1 VREIFRSTRGNF
13 LSKKSFAGESGVSF
27 QMQPVTVAIADLDDD
42 RRTGCERILQN
53 EAGITL
59 LKNIPSKTDADN
71 NYAYVDRRLKPR
83 DNITASEDEVA
94 RVKRLNPHVMLVN
107 IDSFADED
115 CALLLSL
122 RRKCPESLI
131 VLMTDD
137 SVHDNQIIDALEL
150 GARGYLK
157 NESLE
162 RQVANAVRVV
172 GRGEAWV
179 SRKLLGNIMDQML
192 T

>member
-1 VREIFRSTRGNF
+1 
-13 LSKKSFAGESGVSF
+13 
-27 QMQPVTVAIADLDDD
+27 MQPVTVALADLDDD
-42 RRTGCERILQN
+42 RRTGFERFLQN

-59 LKNIPSKTDADN
+59 LKNIPSKADDGN
-71 NYAYVDRRLKPR
+71 SYAFVDRRLKPR
-83 DNITASEDEVA
+83 DNITASEDVVA
-94 RVKRLNPHVMLVN
+94 RVKRLNPHVILVN
-107 IDSFADED
+107 MDSFADED

-122 RRKCPESLI
+122 RRKCPEISI

-137 SVHDNQIIDALEL
+137 SVNDNQIIHALEL

-157 NESLE
+157 KDSFQ
-162 RQVANAVRVV
+162 RQVANAVRLV

-179 SRKLLGNIMDQML
+179 SRKLLGNIMDHML